1 MSTQRIAPLQNDP
14 REGTDRSAADED
26 PTLLLP
32 ARDTRRQIWAGLFV
46 ILGIVATLVALF
58 SLTSP
63 ALFRGRYILNTL
75 VPDAGGLRRGDPV
88 QMRGVN
94 IGRVQNFKIEQN
106 GVRVRLEIEG
116 EYTLPRDSHVELKS
130 SGLLGGMNAV
140 ILPGRSQE
148 TLANGDEIPGGTA
161 AGSAADV
168 STLTSKADSV
178 LASVQKLLNDRNVN
192 TLGHTV
198 TTFDQSAV
206 QLHGVLNSTSTMIAE
221 QRNQLRALTASL
233 NRSAAGLESA
243 TGPQLAQTTQHLNAV
258 ANQMDLTVQK
268 LNASTTSLQ
277 TILSRVERGEGTL
290 GKLSKDDQLYNNL
303 VASVNSLKQL
313 ADDIKANPKKYIN
326 LRVF

>member
-1 MSTQRIAPLQNDP
+1 MSTQRIGPLQD
-14 REGTDRSAADED
+14 RSEGTDRSAADED

-94 IGRVQNFKIEQN
+94 IGRVQQFKIEQN

-116 EYTLPRDSHVELKS
+116 EYQLPKDSHVELRS
-130 SGLLGGMNAV
+130 AGLLGGMNAV
-140 ILPGRSQE
+140 ILPGRAPE
-148 TLANGDEIPGGTA
+148 MLANGDEIPGGTL
-161 AGSAADV
+161 AGSSGDI
-168 STLTSKADSV
+168 STVTAKADSV
-178 LASVQKLLNDRNVN
+178 LLSVQKLLSDRNVS

-198 TTFDQSAV
+198 NSFDQSAV
-206 QLHGVLNSTSTMIAE
+206 QLNGVLSSTSTMIAE

-233 NRSAAGLESA
+233 NRSAAGLEAA

-258 ANQMDLTVQK
+258 ANQMDQAIQK
-268 LNASTTSLQ
+268 LNGSTASLQ
-277 TILSRVERGEGTL
+277 AILNRVERGEGTL
-290 GKLSKDDQLYNNL
+290 GKLSKDEQLYNNL
-303 VASVNSLKQL
+303 VATVNSFKQL
-313 ADDIKANPKKYIN
+313 SDDIKANPKKYIN